1 MAARSDG
8 GRRGWE
14 GEGREY
20 VLSDDERKAIAALQ
34 RLARKWP
41 RSLKLFSWSGSLVVI
56 PVDAPLGEMDDP
68 GSAVLDSIAGI
79 PNDGGDP
86 G

>member
-1 MAARSDG
+1 VGRG
-8 GRRGWE
+8 GWD

-20 VLSDDERKAIAALQ
+20 ILSEEEERAIAALQ

-41 RSLKLFSWSGSLVVI
+41 RSLKLFSWSGSLVVV
-56 PVDAPLGEMDDP
+56 PADAPLGEMDDP
-68 GSAVLDSIAGI
+68 SSAVLAAINGI